1 MGFREMT
8 GLRSRVSVR
17 KVCWLLALAAASMLL
32 AACGHGAYAVEIFPE
47 QHYQQSYKRQEP
59 PRLTP
64 PDGAVPVNGR
74 PVDLSAGDS
83 AALTSPVKRDRKT
96 LAAGD
101 DLFRVNCS
109 MCHGAGGR
117 GDGLVGGKLKEH
129 GYATPP
135 DLLNASTQGKSDGTL
150 FWTISNGVVV
160 MPPFKL
166 LLTEEERWEVV
177 NYLRYMREQQR

>member
-1 MGFREMT
+1 MT
-8 GLRSRVSVR
+8 GLRRRVTVR
-17 KVCWLLALAAASMLL
+17 TVWWLLAVAASMLL
-32 AACGHGAYAVEIFPE
+32 AACGRGAYAVEIFPE

-64 PDGAVPVNGR
+64 PDGAVPVTGR
-74 PVDLSAGDS
+74 PLELIATDS
-83 AALTSPVKRDRKT
+83 AAVTSPIQRNQKT
-96 LAAGD
+96 LAAGA

-109 MCHGAGGR
+109 MCHGPGAR
-117 GDGLVGGKLKEH
+117 GDGLVGGKLKEN
-129 GYATPP
+129 GYSSPP
-135 DLLNASTQGKSDGTL
+135 DLLSQSTQAKTDGTL
-150 FWTISNGVVV
+150 FWTISNGIVV